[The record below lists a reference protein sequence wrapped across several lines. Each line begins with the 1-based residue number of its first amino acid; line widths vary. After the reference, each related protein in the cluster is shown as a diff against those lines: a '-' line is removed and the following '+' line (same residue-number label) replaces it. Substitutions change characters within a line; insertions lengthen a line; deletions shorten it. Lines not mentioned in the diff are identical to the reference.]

1 MENETFPASTAE
13 LLERIQRDWSELWTA
28 IDGLTPDQL
37 QTPDAGGWSIKDNLA
52 HVTAW
57 ERFLLLRYLQGRPA
71 DEAMGLDE
79 ASAEPHY
86 DIINAALYERNRDR
100 SLADVTESARA
111 IHREVVDYLASLPFE
126 TVMRQMYDDDPEK
139 RPLMAWVAGNTF
151 GHYEEHLE
159 AIRALAG
166 RTS

>member
-1 MENETFPASTAE
+1 MDNETLPSSTAE
-13 LLERIQRDWSELWTA
+13 LLDRIQHGWDELWTA
-28 IDGLTPDQL
+28 IDGLTAEQL

-52 HVTAW
+52 HLTAW
-57 ERFLLLRYLQGRPA
+57 ERFLLLRYLQGLPA

-79 ASAEPHY
+79 ASTQPHY

-111 IHREVVDYLASLPFE
+111 THREVVDYLSDLPFE
-126 TVMRQMYDDDPEK
+126 TVMRQLYDDDPRK
-139 RPLMAWVAGNTF
+139 LPLMAWVAGNTF